1 MAKMFYTLEEA
12 ASKLGK
18 SVDDVKTMAEN
29 GQLQEFRDRDRLMFK
44 VDQVDLLA
52 GGHDDEMIPL
62 ADDDLEPMS
71 LASSGSGSAISVD
84 NPKDQTGI
92 SIFESDETG
101 DSADPM
107 AATQITNSPAAG
119 FSAGDA
125 GASGSGLLDMTRE
138 ADDTSLGAD
147 LLEDVYGGETQAE
160 TAMGGTSPGG
170 SGEAAALFESTSAA
184 SDVSAAAAA
193 VAQPMFI
200 AEVIDGPGS
209 GLAAGLGIGMILTL
223 MLTMVV
229 VLLAMTGGGAMI
241 LGMIGGNYFA
251 VLGGLAGVT
260 VIAAVL
266 GFVMLKNAR

>member
-18 SVDDVKTMAEN
+18 STAEVQEMAEK

-52 GGHDDEMIPL
+52 GGNDDEMIPL

-71 LASSGSGSAISVD
+71 LASSGSGSAIEVE
-84 NPKDQTGI
+84 NPKEQTGI
-92 SIFESDETG
+92 SIFESEDVA
-101 DSADPM
+101 DADPM

-119 FSAGDA
+119 FATGDA

-160 TAMGGTSPGG
+160 TAMGGTTPGG

-184 SDVSAAAAA
+184 SDVSMAAAAA
-193 VAQPMFI
+193 APPMLVV
-200 AEVIDGPGS
+200 EVIDGPGS

-223 MLTMVV
+223 MLTLVV
-229 VLLAMTGGGAMI
+229 VLLAMTGGGAAI
-241 LGMIGGNYFA
+241 LGMIGGNYMA
-251 VLGGLAGVT
+251 VVGGLAGVT

-266 GFVMLKNAR
+266 GFVMLKNA

>member
-12 ASKLGK
+12 AAKLGK
-18 SVDDVKTMAEN
+18 STDEVQEMAEK

-71 LASSGSGSAISVD
+71 LASSGSGSAMDVE
-84 NPKDQTGI
+84 NPKEQTGI
-92 SIFESDETG
+92 SIFETEDTE
-101 DSADPM
+101 SADPM
-107 AATQITNSPAAG
+107 AATQITASPAAG
-119 FSAGDA
+119 FASGDA

-160 TAMGGTSPGG
+160 TALGSTSPGG

-184 SDVSAAAAA
+184 SDVAMAASAAAP
-193 VAQPMFI
+193 PMFI

-209 GLAAGLGIGMILTL
+209 GLAAGLSIGMILTL
-223 MLTMVV
+223 MITLVV
-229 VLLAMTGGGAMI
+229 VLLAMTGGGAAI
-241 LGMIGGNYFA
+241 LGMVGGNYMA
-251 VLGGLAGVT
+251 VVGGLAGVT
-260 VIAAVL
+260 VVAAVL